1 MNGDAGAGD
10 SEGRPWEEVHHTLSD
25 SMKER
30 LGPYRGEVKVEPQ
43 ETRGRFEECRFQ
55 AKILERQAVDLD
67 PPRSTSMVTFGLSNT
82 GITFQPGDRLAVM
95 PINTSHEVPKISAA
109 LGLDGMMDAIIPLEQ
124 GSEWARFSKHLQN
137 RSFQKGRICS

>member
-43 ETRGRFEECRFQ
+43 EMRGRFEECRFQ

-124 GSEWARFSKHLQN
+124 GSEWARFS
-137 RSFQKGRICS
+137 